1 VSKLTHPSSG
11 RPFEVLTQNEVGR
24 KGQFA
29 VRDDMIRLP
38 SGQDVPYVVVI
49 NPDSVFVVPHFENG
63 DTLLV
68 RQWRHA
74 WDASSW
80 EVPAGT
86 LARDEDPKRG
96 AMRELEEETGFR
108 AERMRSLGVA
118 HGAAI
123 LTGTAHIF
131 LAEGLSESKQSL
143 EPYEQDMDVMRMPLE
158 EALEAALSGDIGHS
172 TSVAS
177 LARAARALKL
187 I

>member
-1 VSKLTHPSSG
+1 
-11 RPFEVLTQNEVGR
+11 VLTQQEVGR

-38 SGQDVPYVVVI
+38 SGEEVPYVVVVS
-49 NPDSVFVVPHFENG
+49 PDSVFVVPHFENR

-86 LARDEDPKRG
+86 LARGEDPQLG
-96 AMRELEEETGFR
+96 ALRELEEETGFR
-108 AERMRSLGVA
+108 AERITSLGVA

-123 LTGTAHIF
+123 LTGTAHLY
-131 LAEGLSESKQSL
+131 LAEGLSESKQNL
-143 EPYEQDMDVMRMPLE
+143 EAYEQDMEVMRLPLQ

-172 TSVAS
+172 TSVTS

>member
-1 VSKLTHPSSG
+1 M
-11 RPFEVLTQNEVGR
+11 LTQKEVGR

-38 SGQDVPYVVVI
+38 SGEEVPYVVVV

-86 LARDEDPKRG
+86 LARGEDPREG
-96 AMRELEEETGFR
+96 ALRELEEETGFR
-108 AERMRSLGVA
+108 AERMASLGVA

-123 LTGTAHIF
+123 LTGTAHMY
-131 LAEGLSESKQSL
+131 LAEGLSESKRNL
-143 EPYEQDMDVMRMPLE
+143 EAYEQDMDVLRLPLK

-172 TSVAS
+172 TSVTS
-177 LARAARALKL
+177 LARAARSLRL

>member
-1 VSKLTHPSSG
+1 
-11 RPFEVLTQNEVGR
+11 VLTQKEVGR

-38 SGQDVPYVVVI
+38 SGEEVPYIVVI
-49 NPDSVFVVPHFENG
+49 NPDSVFVVPHFDNG

-86 LARDEDPKRG
+86 LARGEDPMQG
-96 AMRELEEETGFR
+96 AQRELEEETGFR
-108 AERMRSLGVA
+108 ADRLTSLGVA

-123 LTGTAHIF
+123 LTGTAHIYM
-131 LAEGLSESKQSL
+131 AEGLSESKQNL
-143 EPYEQDMDVMRMPLE
+143 EPYEQDMEVKRLPLT
-158 EALEAALSGDIGHS
+158 EALEAALSGDIEHS
-172 TSVAS
+172 TSMAS

-187 I
+187 L

>member
-1 VSKLTHPSSG
+1 
-11 RPFEVLTQNEVGR
+11 VLTQQEVGR

-38 SGQDVPYVVVI
+38 SGEEVPYVVVVS
-49 NPDSVFVVPHFENG
+49 PDSVFVVPHFENR

-86 LARDEDPKRG
+86 LARGEDPQLG
-96 AMRELEEETGFR
+96 ALRELEEETGFR
-108 AERMRSLGVA
+108 AERMTSLGVA

-123 LTGTAHIF
+123 LTGTAH
-131 LAEGLSESKQSL
+131 LYL
-143 EPYEQDMDVMRMPLE
+143 
-158 EALEAALSGDIGHS
+158 AALSGDIGHS
-172 TSVAS
+172 TSVTS

>member
-1 VSKLTHPSSG
+1 MNKLSHPPSG
-11 RPFEVLTQNEVGR
+11 RPFEVLTQKEVGR

-29 VRDDMIRLP
+29 VRDDIIRLP
-38 SGQDVPYVVVI
+38 SGEEVPYVVVI

-86 LARDEDPKRG
+86 LASGEDPQQG
-96 AMRELEEETGFR
+96 ALRELEEETGFR
-108 AERMRSLGVA
+108 AERIKSLGVA

-123 LTGTAHIF
+123 LTGTAHIY
-131 LAEGLSESKQSL
+131 LAEGLSESKQNL
-143 EPYEQDMDVMRMPLE
+143 EAYEQDMDVMRLPLK
-158 EALEAALSGDIGHS
+158 EALEAAFSGDIGHS
-172 TSVAS
+172 TSVTS
-177 LARAARALKL
+177 LARAARALNL

>member
-1 VSKLTHPSSG
+1 MSKLSHPTSG
-11 RPFEVLTQNEVGR
+11 RPFEVLTQKEVGR

-38 SGQDVPYVVVI
+38 SGEEVPYVVVV

-86 LARDEDPKRG
+86 LTRGEDPMQG
-96 AMRELEEETGFR
+96 ALRELEEETGYR
-108 AERMRSLGVA
+108 AERLTSLGVA

-123 LTGTAHIF
+123 LTGTAHMY
-131 LAEGLSESKQSL
+131 LADGLSESKQNR
-143 EPYEQDMDVMRMPLE
+143 EAYEQDMEVMRLPLQ

-172 TSVAS
+172 TSVTS

>member
-1 VSKLTHPSSG
+1 M
-11 RPFEVLTQNEVGR
+11 LTQKEVGR

-29 VRDDMIRLP
+29 VRDDVIRLP
-38 SGQDVPYVVVI
+38 SGDEVGYVVVI

-86 LARDEDPKRG
+86 LARGEDPLEG
-96 AMRELEEETGFR
+96 ALRELEEETGFR
-108 AERMRSLGVA
+108 AERMAALGVA

-123 LTGTAHIF
+123 LTGTAHVY
-131 LAEGLSESKQSL
+131 LAEGLSESQQNR
-143 EPYEQDMDVMRMPLE
+143 EPYEQDMEVLRLPLA
-158 EALEAALSGDIGHS
+158 EALEAAQSGEIGHS
-172 TSVAS
+172 TSVTS
-177 LARAARALKL
+177 LVRAARALKL

>member
-1 VSKLTHPSSG
+1 MTKLPHPDSG
-11 RPFEVLTQNEVGR
+11 RPFDVVNQKEVGR

-29 VRDDMIRLP
+29 VRDDLIRLP
-38 SGQDVPYVVVI
+38 SGEEVGYVVVV

-63 DTLLV
+63 DTVLV

-74 WDASSW
+74 WGASSW

-86 LARDEDPKRG
+86 LAKGEDPLEG
-96 AMRELEEETGFR
+96 AKRELEEEAGLR
-108 AERMRSLGVA
+108 AQRWRPLGAA

-123 LTGTAHIF
+123 LTGTAHMY
-131 LAEGLSESKQSL
+131 LAEGLSEVAHNR
-143 EPYEQDMDVMRMPLE
+143 EPYEQDMEAMRLPLKD
-158 EALEAALSGDIGHS
+158 ALEAALGGDIAHS
-172 TSVAS
+172 TSITS